1 MPEFE
6 AMMVDD
12 EDLHWLYLWSL
23 RDKPPEIL
31 VLAHFAY
38 APVARGS
45 ARKLASPH
53 NFSKTA
59 SPRSS
64 WLPCLGA
71 CCSRLGAQASLASF
85 KPESTA
91 FQFWHFC
98 QFRRFWQSLRRLSS
112 PANPS
117 LSFPQAVKTRV
128 C

>member
-12 EDLHWLYLWSL
+12 DDFHCLYLRSL
-23 RDKPPEIL
+23 RDKPLEIL

-45 ARKLASPH
+45 ARKSASPH

-59 SPRSS
+59 TPRSS

-71 CCSRLGAQASLASF
+71 CCSRLGAQAGLASQLF
-85 KPESTA
+85 ENRFTA
-91 FQFWHFC
+91 FFLATLLGRLLLET
-98 QFRRFWQSLRRLSS
+98 RRASRPRL
-112 PANPS
+112 
-117 LSFPQAVKTRV
+117 V
-128 C
+128 